1 MLDRNDAGSYAYIST
16 ATTTQVKSGT
26 GVLKRIIVGSP
37 VTAGTITIVDNTA
50 GSTAMMV
57 VTSSGAIPFVIDC
70 DLQFA
75 LGLRVITTEAQK
87 VTLVYS

>member
-1 MLDRNDAGSYAYIST
+1 MLDRNEAGRYAYIST
-16 ATTTQVKSGT
+16 ATTTQVKSGP

-37 VTAGTITIVDNTA
+37 VTAGTITIVDDVSGTTA
-50 GSTAMMV
+50 ILV
-57 VTSSGAIPFVIDC
+57 VTSSGAIPFVVDC

-87 VTLVYS
+87 VTLVYA